1 MDSQRFPGK
10 VMADLNGRPV
20 LAHVLDRVKLMR
32 SEEIVIATSS
42 RKIDDPIKDFGN
54 SRNVQVYRGSAKNV
68 LKRAIKCAEY
78 YFADC
83 ILRVCG
89 DSPFISHKL
98 ANNAIEIMNK
108 KKPDIVTTNFPRTW
122 PIGSSVEII
131 TIQTLK
137 KIGLKVNKIEE
148 REHILKFAYLNPHHF
163 KIINIYNKSENQCD
177 IRLAVDTKEDLIRN
191 DWILK
196 NIDNTFDDYKLDEI
210 VDKYLKYK
218 NLKDI

>member
-1 MDSQRFPGK
+1 MKIITVIFARMDSQRFPGK

-163 KIINIYNKSENQCD
+163 K
-177 IRLAVDTKEDLIRN
+177 
-191 DWILK
+191 
-196 NIDNTFDDYKLDEI
+196 
-210 VDKYLKYK
+210 
-218 NLKDI
+218 